1 MIRVAALVAVI
12 VAIAVIVPTWFVNT
26 YRNSNAATNN
36 DQSIG
41 QLPTAEQAVPSAK
54 SSQTAQTV
62 QTNAAY
68 IGRTVRLTMDSRGHF
83 IADFRLNGRNTRA
96 LVDTGA
102 TTVAINTSTA
112 RQIGIALSDRDFSHR
127 VSTANGETRAALTT
141 IANIEIGRIRAENVQ
156 AMVLDDQAL
165 DQTLLGMS
173 FLKTLGR
180 FEVSGNTL
188 TLTQ

>member
-26 YRNSNAATNN
+26 YRNSNTATSNELA
-36 DQSIG
+36 G
-41 QLPTAEQAVPSAK
+41 QLPTAEQAVKPAK
-54 SSQTAQTV
+54 SAQSAPTPS
-62 QTNAAY
+62 TSAAY
-68 IGRTVRLTMDSRGHF
+68 TGRTIRLTMDSRGHF

-102 TTVAINTSTA
+102 TTVAINASTA
-112 RQIGIALSDRDFSHR
+112 RQIGITLSERDFSHR

-141 IANIEIGRIRAENVQ
+141 IANIEIGRISAQNVQ

-180 FEVSGNTL
+180 FEVSGDTL